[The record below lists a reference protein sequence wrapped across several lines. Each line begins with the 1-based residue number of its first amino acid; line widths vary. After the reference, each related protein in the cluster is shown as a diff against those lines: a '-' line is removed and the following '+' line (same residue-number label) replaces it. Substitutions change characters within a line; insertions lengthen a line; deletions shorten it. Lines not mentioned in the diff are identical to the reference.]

1 VDLAI
6 EAGVAA
12 LIAVLVL
19 AGAGGSLPR
28 ADVRAMV
35 DARLP
40 GRAIPAGFLGL
51 STEYTSVE
59 RYAGSDPNAINPVL
73 VRLIKNLTP
82 GQAPV
87 LRIGGDSTDR
97 SWWPVSG
104 ATMPPGVTYTLTPRW
119 LELTRAL
126 QRALGARMILGINL
140 EAASAAVAQ
149 GEAKALRDGLGTGA
163 IRALELGNE
172 PELYGIFAW
181 YRTAD
186 HAKVTGRPRSYD
198 FSSFAGDFNAVA
210 QGLPNLPLAGPAF
223 GGFSW
228 TPHLAEFLSSA
239 PSVALVTLHRY
250 PLQHCFIKPDSPRY
264 ATIDHLLAPRSS
276 VGLANSFAPYAA
288 VAHARG
294 RPLRV
299 DEFNT
304 VSCGAVRSVS
314 QSFASAL
321 WAPDALFA
329 LARAG
334 VDGVNLHTFP
344 GAGYELFTFNRT
356 SGRWSARVYPEYYG
370 LLLFARAAPAGSRLL
385 PAAASGP
392 AAVRIWATS
401 ARDGST
407 RVLLV
412 NDDRSRQ
419 HVAAV
424 RVVGAGGAASL
435 IRMLAP
441 SAEATT
447 GVTLGGA
454 SFGEQTTNGSLDPHA
469 DGIGAHGGRYFVT
482 LPAASAAL
490 LTIAPGR

>member
-6 EAGVAA
+6 EAAVIA

-19 AGAGGSLPR
+19 AGAGGAVPR
-28 ADVRAMV
+28 ADVRVAV
-35 DARLP
+35 DARLA
-40 GRAIPAGFLGL
+40 GRTIPAGFLGL

-59 RYAGSDPNAINPVL
+59 RYAGEDPNAINPVL
-73 VRLIKNLTP
+73 VRLIENLTP

-97 SWWPVSG
+97 SWWPVTG
-104 ATMPPGVTYTLTPRW
+104 VPMPPGVTYTLTPRW
-119 LELTRAL
+119 LEVTRAL
-126 QRALGARMILGINL
+126 QRALGARLILGINL
-140 EAASAAVAQ
+140 EAASASVAH
-149 GEAKALRDGLGTGA
+149 GEATALLDGLGAGA
-163 IRALELGNE
+163 VRALELGNE

-198 FSSFAGDFNAVA
+198 FSAFASDFSSIG

-228 TPHLAEFLSSA
+228 TPHLSAFLSGA
-239 PSVALVTLHRY
+239 PRVGLVTLHRY

-264 ATIDHLLAPRSS
+264 ATIDHLLALQSS
-276 VGLANSFAPYAA
+276 IGLAHAFAPYVAA
-288 VAHARG
+288 AHARG

-304 VSCGAVRSVS
+304 VSCGAVPAVS

-329 LARAG
+329 LARTG
-334 VDGVNLHTFP
+334 VDGVNVHTFP

-356 SGRWSARVYPEYYG
+356 NGRWTAKVYPEYYG
-370 LLLFARAAPAGSRLL
+370 LLLFARAAPAGSRLV
-385 PAAASGP
+385 AAATSAPG
-392 AAVRIWATS
+392 AVRAWATS
-401 ARDGST
+401 ARDRSV
-407 RVLLV
+407 RVLLI
-412 NDDRSRQ
+412 NDDRRRN
-419 HVAAV
+419 HVTAV
-424 RVVGAGGAASL
+424 TVSGAGGDATL

-441 SAEATT
+441 SLQSSS

-454 SFGEQTTNGSLDPHA
+454 SFGEHSSDGTLDPHGA
-469 DGIGAHGGRYFVT
+469 GIGLHAGHYVVT

-490 LTIAPGR
+490 LTIAPRR